1 MSFLVRPAAVLI
13 SHFLLS
19 DEEFGEDGS
28 SPGLHNSGSLICQ
41 LSKICCQFY

>member
-13 SHFLLS
+13 SQFFLS

-28 SPGLHNSGSLICQ
+28 SPGLHISGIS
-41 LSKICCQFY
+41 SVT